1 MVKFFRKIRQQLLSE
16 NKFSKYFIYAIGEIF
31 LVVIGILIALSLNT
45 WKEDR
50 QLNKSANSTLNA
62 LIGEFES
69 NKISLQVC
77 LDSLKEDRV
86 FSDSIR
92 MHLGPNKP
100 TLSID
105 QMNYWF
111 AQIGVTIRCEVS
123 TDILEDVRS
132 SGNLKFISRDDIRR
146 NLGTWTSYLQ
156 ELKREEDDWASE
168 FSAQFYPY
176 TNKWMSWDDVDKIYY
191 GDDPQYFKSRFEF
204 DPRIMLQ
211 EFEFSNIM
219 SIHYWRM
226 KRVQEMIEKILRQTD
241 TTLELMKNEFEENQG

>member
-50 QLNKSANSTLNA
+50 QLNKLENSTLNA
-62 LIGEFES
+62 LISEFES

-92 MHLGPNKP
+92 TYLGPNKP

-105 QMNYWF
+105 KMNYWF
-111 AQIGVTIRCEVS
+111 AQIGATTRCEVS
-123 TDILEDVRS
+123 TNILEDVRG
-132 SGNLKFISRDDIRR
+132 SGNLKIISRDDIRR
-146 NLGTWTSYLQ
+146 NIGKWTSNLQ
-156 ELKREEDDWASE
+156 ELQREEDDWARE
-168 FSAQFYPY
+168 FSTQFYPY
-176 TNKWMSWDDVDKIYY
+176 TYKWMSWDDVDKIYY
-191 GDDPQYFKSRFEF
+191 GDDPKYFNSRFEF